1 MFPIHSWIFIHS
13 HFICALI
20 KSPEYAMYR
29 ERIESVQ
36 VCCPQKQRCILSW
49 TIPYREYSW
58 ICSVENDLNNNHR
71 AWWRQIYLMCWKIPV
86 HICGHLERKEI
97 PFVQLSQLPVC
108 FCLGVLIQNERIWPM
123 PKSHTRLL
131 LWGIWTMQHW
141 QFLES
146 QHLADNLFPQVHP
159 QQPPDTCH
167 MHSLENVDRNE
178 IRGKSAMCCLQ
189 GFGPHLGAPVQ

>member
-1 MFPIHSWIFIHS
+1 METNLSDVLKNTSAHLRTFGEERNSL
-13 HFICALI
+13 CAT
-20 KSPEYAMYR
+20 
-29 ERIESVQ
+29 V
-36 VCCPQKQRCILSW
+36 
-49 TIPYREYSW
+49 
-58 ICSVENDLNNNHR
+58 
-71 AWWRQIYLMCWKIPV
+71 PV
-86 HICGHLERKEI
+86 T
-97 PFVQLSQLPVC
+97 C